1 MLRQYSTL
9 AVRFSLVL
17 LPASQWVSYYWLEIC
32 SGEIN
37 QYFSKAGPPDGTKVT
52 REGKRRSGGKKMEAI
67 TLNANVRKTI
77 RKRVKV
83 LRRQGLLP
91 AVMYG
96 AGVEPL
102 PLELDEKVA
111 SRVLAKVGRSTLID
125 LKVGKDTHK
134 VLVREFQRDVIR
146 RDILHVDFLVVAMDV
161 VIRAVV
167 PVMLVGESPAVE
179 ELGGIIVS
187 GLNEIE
193 VEALPSDLPE
203 QVTVDIEALTTMN
216 DVVTAGDLVLGAKVT
231 LITDP
236 DETLANVIA
245 QMAEEEVEEEE
256 VEELEEGVEPEM
268 VDEEDGAEESSEEE

>member
-1 MLRQYSTL
+1 
-9 AVRFSLVL
+9 
-17 LPASQWVSYYWLEIC
+17 
-32 SGEIN
+32 
-37 QYFSKAGPPDGTKVT
+37 
-52 REGKRRSGGKKMEAI
+52 MEAVS
-67 TLNANVRKTI
+67 LNANVRKTI
-77 RKRVKV
+77 RKQVKA

-96 AGVEPL
+96 AGVESL

-111 SRVLAKVGRSTLID
+111 SRVLASVGRSTLID
-125 LKVGKDTHK
+125 LKIGKDTHK

-146 RDILHVDFLVVAMDV
+146 RNILHVDFLVVAMDV
-161 VIRAVV
+161 VISAVV
-167 PVMLVGESPAVE
+167 PVVLVGEAPAME

-203 QVTVDIEALTTMN
+203 QVSVDIEALVSMN
-216 DVVTAGDLVLGAKVT
+216 DVITAGDLVLGAKVT

-236 DETLANVIA
+236 DETIANVIA
-245 QMAEEEVEEEE
+245 QMAEEEVEEVE

-268 VDEEDGAEESSEEE
+268 ADGEEEVEEEAEESPKREWE

>member
-1 MLRQYSTL
+1 
-9 AVRFSLVL
+9 
-17 LPASQWVSYYWLEIC
+17 
-32 SGEIN
+32 
-37 QYFSKAGPPDGTKVT
+37 
-52 REGKRRSGGKKMEAI
+52 MEAI

>member
-1 MLRQYSTL
+1 
-9 AVRFSLVL
+9 
-17 LPASQWVSYYWLEIC
+17 
-32 SGEIN
+32 
-37 QYFSKAGPPDGTKVT
+37 
-52 REGKRRSGGKKMEAI
+52 MEAI

-77 RKRVKV
+77 RKRVKA

-102 PLELDEKVA
+102 ALELDEKAA

-193 VEALPSDLPE
+193 VEALPADLPE
-203 QVTVDIEALTTMN
+203 QVSVDIEALVTMN
-216 DVVTAGDLVLGAKVT
+216 DVITVGDLVLGAKVT

-236 DETLANVIA
+236 DEMIANVIA
-245 QMAEEEVEEEE
+245 QMAE
-256 VEELEEGVEPEM
+256 
-268 VDEEDGAEESSEEE
+268 